1 MKPKRYPYSGNKKES
16 IAKITIDSAP
26 LVVGVWNQQLIDSTK
41 QSEFYYSQQKIC
53 GLI

>member
-1 MKPKRYPYSGNKKES
+1 MKPKRYPYSGQKKKES
-16 IAKITIDSAP
+16 ITFAIDSAP

-41 QSEFYYSQQKIC
+41 QSGFHHSQQKIC